1 MEMFVMEQK
10 LSDYGQQTRTV
21 SAREFKTHCLQLIRE
36 VGETGEEIII
46 TRHKKPVARLA
57 PVKKEFVPLS
67 GIDKGRLKI
76 YGDIVASAWDDESF
90 DIDDNPDK
98 VLDPVA
104 WYERHDNG

>member
-1 MEMFVMEQK
+1 MEQQMPAF
-10 LSDYGQQTRTV
+10 GQQARTV
-21 SAREFKTHCLQLIRE
+21 AAREFKTHCLQLIRE

-57 PVKKEFVPLS
+57 PVQKEFIPLS
-67 GIDKGRLKI
+67 GMDKGRLKI

-90 DIDDNPDK
+90 DMEDNPEK

>member
-1 MEMFVMEQK
+1 MESPSGENPRMV
-10 LSDYGQQTRTV
+10 G
-21 SAREFKTHCLQLIRE
+21 AREFKAHCLQLVRE

-57 PVKKEFVPLS
+57 PVQREFVPLS
-67 GIDKGRLKI
+67 GIDKGRIKI

-90 DIDDNPDK
+90 DIEDNPDK

-104 WYERHDNG
+104 WYERHDDG

>member
-1 MEMFVMEQK
+1 MEQEI
-10 LSDYGQQTRTV
+10 SGYGQQTRTV
-21 SAREFKTHCLQLIRE
+21 AAREFKTHCLQFIRE

-67 GIDKGRLKI
+67 GIDKGRI
-76 YGDIVASAWDDESF
+76 EIHGDIVSSVWDDESF
-90 DIDDNPDK
+90 DMEDNPDK

>member
-1 MEMFVMEQK
+1 MTQYTSEYSHK
-10 LSDYGQQTRTV
+10 ARTV
-21 SAREFKTHCLQLIRE
+21 AAREFKTHCLQLIRE

-57 PVKKEFVPLS
+57 PVQKEFVPLS
-67 GIDKGRLKI
+67 GLFKDRIEI

-90 DIDDNPDK
+90 DIEDNPDK